1 MPIFSS
7 LDHLVIAADTLDV
20 GATWV
25 TELLGAAPQPG
36 GEHPRMG
43 THNRLLRV
51 GPSTYLEV
59 IAVNPDAPAPS
70 RPRWFQL
77 DAPARP
83 LPALVTWAARCNDI
97 HQAVKKSALSTGTIE
112 PMSRGDLDW
121 KITIPE
127 DGRLALDGV
136 APSLIQWETPTLPA
150 DRLDD
155 RGCTLIELRLEHPK
169 IDQVRA
175 LLDQIGFEGPVT
187 LHSSDVPALSA
198 VFSTPKGIVTLR

>member
-1 MPIFSS
+1 MSS
-7 LDHLVIAADTLDV
+7 TLDHLVVTAPTLSEGVDDLQRWL
-20 GATWV
+20 GV
-25 TELLGAAPQPG
+25 TMQPG

-43 THNRLLRV
+43 THNQLLRV

-59 IAVNPDAPAPS
+59 IAVNPEAPAPS

-77 DAPARP
+77 DAPTRP
-83 LPALVTWAARCNDI
+83 VP
-97 HQAVKKSALSTGTIE
+97 SLSTWVVRTGDIENDHRLSPVNPGTIE

-127 DGRLALDGV
+127 DGRLVLDGV

-155 RGCTLIELRLEHPK
+155 QGCTLIELRLEHPG

-175 LLDQIGFEGPVT
+175 LLDQIGFDGPVT
-187 LHSSDVPALSA
+187 LHSSDTPALSA